1 LPVDHRLRGIVW
13 MLATMLCFITLDAIM
28 KYAMDFYPLVQVTW
42 ARFFFATIFAALLC
56 RKNLLTYAQ
65 TQRPMLHSGRA
76 ILLMITT
83 GLFNA
88 GVWQMPLA
96 TATSIMFL
104 SPILVTMLSIFLL
117 SEHVGIRRWLSIA
130 VGFAG
135 ALIIVSPWNE
145 AAASLGTGPLFL
157 LAAALTNAL
166 YQITTRQL
174 RGDHHLTMLL
184 YTASAGAIITSA
196 LVPWHWQTPDI
207 KGWALL
213 IGSGAAGCLGHLCI
227 IKAFQSA
234 PASVVAP
241 FGYSSLIWATL
252 FGVTI
257 WQEWPGLNTWI
268 GAGLIILAGL
278 YIFFRE
284 RKLKGQTD

>member
-1 LPVDHRLRGIVW
+1 LPADHRLRGIVW

-28 KYAMDFYPLVQVTW
+28 KYAMAFYPLVQVTW
-42 ARFFFATIFAALLC
+42 GRFFFATIFAALLC
-56 RKNLLTYAQ
+56 NKNLTTYAQ
-65 TQRPMLHSGRA
+65 TQRPLLHASRA
-76 ILLMITT
+76 TLLMVTT
-83 GLFNA
+83 GLFNS

-104 SPILVTMLSIFLL
+104 SPILVTLLSIFLL

-135 ALIIVSPWNE
+135 ALVIVSPWNE
-145 AAASLGTGPLFL
+145 AAAGLGSGPLFL

-174 RGDHHLTMLL
+174 RGDHHFTMLI
-184 YTASAGAIITSA
+184 YTASIGAVVTSV
-196 LVPWHWQTPDI
+196 LVPWYWKTPDLF
-207 KGWALL
+207 GWALL
-213 IGSGAAGCLGHLCI
+213 IGSGAAGCIGHLCI

-257 WQEWPGLNTWI
+257 WREWPGLNTWV
-268 GAGLIILAGL
+268 GACLIILAGL

-284 RKLKGQTD
+284 RKLKGVSD